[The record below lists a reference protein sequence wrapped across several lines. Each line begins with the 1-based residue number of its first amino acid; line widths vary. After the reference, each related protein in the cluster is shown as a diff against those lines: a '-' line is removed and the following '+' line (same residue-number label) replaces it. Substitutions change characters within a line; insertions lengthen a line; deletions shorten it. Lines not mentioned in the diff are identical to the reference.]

1 MTVTAATV
9 KEREDEGGG
18 FSQRRQGQLLR
29 HDEVY
34 PIRSPGLL
42 LLSSINF

>member
-1 MTVTAATV
+1 MTVTAATG

-34 PIRSPGLL
+34 PIRSPDCG
-42 LLSSINF
+42 FGEFDAG